1 MKKFVFDSLISLL
14 IVAGVWATI
23 TAVIL
28 SPVIRIAKWM
38 SVIFVFIMFN
48 LALNYWEDEL

>member
-1 MKKFVFDSLISLL
+1 MKKFVIDCLISLL

-23 TAVIL
+23 TAIIL

-38 SVIFVFIMFN
+38 IVIFVFIMFN
-48 LALNYWEDEL
+48 LALIHWEDEL

>member
-1 MKKFVFDSLISLL
+1 MKKFVIDCLISLL

-23 TAVIL
+23 TAIIL

-38 SVIFVFIMFN
+38 IVIFVFIMFN
-48 LALNYWEDEL
+48 LALNHWEDEL